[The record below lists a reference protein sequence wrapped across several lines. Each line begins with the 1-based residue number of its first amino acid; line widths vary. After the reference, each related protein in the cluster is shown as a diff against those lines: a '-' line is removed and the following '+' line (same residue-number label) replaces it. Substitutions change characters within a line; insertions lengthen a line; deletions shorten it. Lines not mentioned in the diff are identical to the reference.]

1 MAGRPPKNAIE
12 TAIVNDANSPTRG
25 STPAMIENEIAS
37 GINASATIS
46 PPSTSIRKR
55 RGLRKAAHTVSGP
68 FCATTAGPL
77 GSGEEV
83 VKGTPD
89 SLYADS
95 GSRAAASHPTGSC
108 TNTGKPRRVES
119 YRESDKGSGNPALAP
134 ARHPDSRVFA
144 PQAAAT
150 QPLGPP

>member
-1 MAGRPPKNAIE
+1 MAGRPPKNAME

-77 GSGEEV
+77 GRGEEV

-95 GSRAAASHPTGSC
+95 GARAAASHPTGSRLH
-108 TNTGKPRRVES
+108 TGRFAIVLRISAWRRYRADAPPGQPRRAVS
-119 YRESDKGSGNPALAP
+119 YRESDK
-134 ARHPDSRVFA
+134 
-144 PQAAAT
+144 
-150 QPLGPP
+150 

>member
-1 MAGRPPKNAIE
+1 MAGPPPKNAIE

-25 STPAMIENEIAS
+25 STPAIIENEIAS
-37 GINASATIS
+37 GISTSATIS
-46 PPSTSIRKR
+46 PPITSMRKR
-55 RGLRKAAHTVSGP
+55 RGLRRAAHTVSGP

-95 GSRAAASHPTGSC
+95 GSRAAASHPTGSRLH
-108 TNTGKPRRVES
+108 TGKPQRAVS
-119 YRESDKGSGNPALAP
+119 HRESDK
-134 ARHPDSRVFA
+134 
-144 PQAAAT
+144 
-150 QPLGPP
+150 

>member
-1 MAGRPPKNAIE
+1 
-12 TAIVNDANSPTRG
+12 
-25 STPAMIENEIAS
+25 MIENEIAS
-37 GINASATIS
+37 GINASASIS

-83 VKGTPD
+83 VKGTPN

-95 GSRAAASHPTGSC
+95 GARAAASHPTGSC
-108 TNTGKPRRVES
+108 LHTGKPRREAPHC
-119 YRESDKGSGNPALAP
+119 ESDK
-134 ARHPDSRVFA
+134 
-144 PQAAAT
+144 
-150 QPLGPP
+150 